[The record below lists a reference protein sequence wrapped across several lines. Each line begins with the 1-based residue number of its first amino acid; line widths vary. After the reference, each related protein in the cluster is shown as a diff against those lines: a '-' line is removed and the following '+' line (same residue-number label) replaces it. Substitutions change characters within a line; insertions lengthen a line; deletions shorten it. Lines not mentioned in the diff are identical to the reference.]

1 MIIIVRRP
9 MPPLVRIISYL
20 LSGMLLALT
29 AALILEGALLI
40 PLYLT
45 WLISINVFT
54 MIFYWVDKLNAA
66 WVGES
71 AARAARMM
79 RIPEPALLLLA
90 LVGGSLGAL
99 LGMYFPRHKT
109 SKPSFK
115 RQLWL
120 IVLVQI
126 VALYLLWD
134 RLPWA

>member
-9 MPPLVRIISYL
+9 MPPLVRIINYL

-29 AALILEGALLI
+29 AALILEGAFLI

-54 MIFYWVDKLNAA
+54 LIFYWVDKLNAA

-71 AARAARMM
+71 EARAARKM

-109 SKPSFK
+109 SKSSFK
-115 RQLWL
+115 RQFWL

-134 RLPWA
+134 RLPWS